1 MNTYTLTGLQGNSFF
16 EAKSQTEVVLNKKT
30 IKAEEEYLPSNE
42 IVGHPAYVS
51 VTAGI
56 TKNLYDYNSAK
67 ISISITYP
75 CDPKEVDTI
84 YPKLKDWVDKRV
96 GAELAE
102 IQAYLDSKSAKVEI

>member
-1 MNTYTLTGLQGNSFF
+1 MLTGQKTKSFW
-16 EAKSQTEVVLNKKT
+16 EVKSQTEVIWNKKT

-51 VTAGI
+51 VTAGV
-56 TKNLYDYNSAK
+56 TKNLFDYNSAK

-75 CDPKEVDTI
+75 CDPKEVDTV

-96 GAELAE
+96 GSELAE